1 VVLADD
7 HASLRRN
14 LRRLLERE
22 EDVDVVGEASDLE
35 GAMRQI
41 LALRPRVLVLDLRM
55 ADGSSAERIDRLREQ
70 SPSTEIVV
78 ITMHR
83 SEQFADLALKAGAVG
98 FVLKDTAD
106 AELSDAVRRA
116 ARGLQYIS
124 PQLTLTR
131 R

>member
-7 HASLRRN
+7 HAPLRRN

-41 LALRPRVLVLDLRM
+41 RALRPRVLVSDLPM
-55 ADGSSAERIDRLREQ
+55 PDGSSGEWLDRLHEQ
-70 SPSTEIVV
+70 SHSTEVV
-78 ITMHR
+78 FITMHR
-83 SEQFADLALKAGAVG
+83 SEQFADLALKAGALG

-106 AELSDAVRRA
+106 AELADTVRRA
-116 ARGLQYIS
+116 ARGLQYRS
-124 PQLTLTR
+124 PQLTRL
-131 R
+131 